1 MKKKDV
7 GFYKKIILRSESKL
21 KWNEMSEKI

>member
-1 MKKKDV
+1 MKRKNV
-7 GFYKKIILRSESKL
+7 GFCNKIILRSESKL

>member
-21 KWNEMSEKI
+21 KWNEMLEKI